1 MSVNAK
7 SDEARGLATRPLR
20 VAIELVD
27 PVQAARLRAALS
39 LIPDLQLLPDTA
51 LADIVVRDARPAAP
65 PLQKVPLTPREQDVL
80 ELLALGASNKMI
92 ARRLGISLATT
103 KFHVASLFVKL
114 DARSRS
120 DAVAIG
126 VRRGLLML

>member
-1 MSVNAK
+1 MSVNVPA
-7 SDEARGLATRPLR
+7 DEARVGATRPLR
-20 VAIELVD
+20 VAIELAD

-39 LIPDLQLLPDTA
+39 LIPDLQLLPHAA

-65 PLQKVPLTPREQDVL
+65 AVQKVPLTPREQDVL

-103 KFHVASLFVKL
+103 KFHVAGLFAKL
-114 DARSRS
+114 GARSRS
-120 DAVAIG
+120 DAVANG
-126 VRRGLLML
+126 VRRGHLML